1 MPPAGAGFE
10 LGDRGLNKV
19 LERRVFP
26 AGGIVF
32 EQGQAAREMF
42 VVLRGEVEI
51 VSKSSA
57 GERILLTTVRTGQI
71 FGELAF
77 LAKSPRTATAV
88 TSKGCELMVLSHY
101 VLEQKLDAADPLLR
115 FVIAYLGDRVVKL
128 SARIAGT
135 GGGEKI

>member
-1 MPPAGAGFE
+1 MPTAGSGFD
-10 LGDRGLNKV
+10 LGDRSLNKV

-26 AGGIVF
+26 AGAIVF

-51 VSKSSA
+51 VSKTAA
-57 GERILLTTVRTGQI
+57 GGRILLTTVRSGQI

-77 LAKSPRTATAV
+77 LAKSPRTASAV
-88 TSKGCELMVLSHY
+88 TPKGCELMALSHH
-101 VLEQKLDAADPLLR
+101 VLEQKLESADPLLR

-128 SARIAGT
+128 SDRVAGS
-135 GGGEKI
+135 GGGEMT

>member
-1 MPPAGAGFE
+1 MPTAGAGFG
-10 LGDRGLNKV
+10 LGDRSLGKV

-51 VSKSSA
+51 VSKTAA
-57 GERILLTTVRTGQI
+57 GERILLTTVRSGQI

-77 LAKSPRTATAV
+77 LAKSPRTASAITP
-88 TSKGCELMVLSHY
+88 KGCELMVLSHH
-101 VLEQKLDAADPLLR
+101 VLEQKLDTADPLLR
-115 FVIAYLGDRVVKL
+115 FVIAYLGERVVKL
-128 SARIAGT
+128 SARLSGA
-135 GGGEKI
+135 GGETM